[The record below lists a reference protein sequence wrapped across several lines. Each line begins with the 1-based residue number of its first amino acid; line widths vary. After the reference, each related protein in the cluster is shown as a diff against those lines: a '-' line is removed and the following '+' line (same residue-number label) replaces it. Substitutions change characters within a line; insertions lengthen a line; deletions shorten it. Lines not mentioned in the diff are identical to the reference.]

1 VLAEIGDDRNRFI
14 DDRAMQ
20 AFAGSAPVTRASG
33 KSRTVTRRRTKNNR
47 LAAIGYSWAFSA
59 AARPSPAREHYL
71 RRRERGDGHPAA
83 LRHLFNRMLGQLHH
97 CLTTGQTYDPIKA
110 FPHATPTDAE
120 PAERDAA

>member
-1 VLAEIGDDRNRFI
+1 MTGPVHRRPAL
-14 DDRAMQ
+14 Q

-47 LAAIGYSWAFSA
+47 LAAIGYSWAFTA

-97 CLTTGQTYDPIKA
+97 CLATGQTLRPRSR
-110 FPHATPTDAE
+110 PSRTPT
-120 PAERDAA
+120 RDTDRHRAGRCLTS